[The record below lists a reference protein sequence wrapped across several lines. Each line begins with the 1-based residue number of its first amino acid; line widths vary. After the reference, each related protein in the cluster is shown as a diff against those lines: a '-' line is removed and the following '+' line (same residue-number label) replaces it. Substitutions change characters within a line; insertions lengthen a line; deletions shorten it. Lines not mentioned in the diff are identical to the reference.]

1 MSTLAKACHLTS
13 KLEFFDY
20 IFRLH
25 WKFRRFTDL
34 LVLINEKCGNPEV
47 VADGGE
53 LTRNINQKI
62 RRRSQAPYKPVDAHR
77 MRNAI
82 DKNISSTSI

>member
-1 MSTLAKACHLTS
+1 MKTRYFTS
-13 KLEFFDY
+13 KLDFFDD

-25 WKFRRFTDL
+25 WKLRRFTDL
-34 LVLINEKCGNPEV
+34 LVLINEKCGNLEA

-53 LTRNINQKI
+53 LTRNINQNT
-62 RRRSQAPYKPVDAHR
+62 RRRSQAPYKPVDVHR

-82 DKNISSTSI
+82 DENISSTSI

>member
-1 MSTLAKACHLTS
+1 MKTRYFTS
-13 KLEFFDY
+13 KLEFFDD
-20 IFRLH
+20 IFRSH
-25 WKFRRFTDL
+25 WKLRRFTDL
-34 LVLINEKCGNPEV
+34 LVLIDEKCGNPEV

-82 DKNISSTSI
+82 DENISSTSI